1 VVTVYIVKDKT
12 LGNCVFA
19 NGFTRKYFKTITV
32 SGERKWENPAISEP
46 GTLGGSTF
54 ACTATGDKGNNEIHV
69 AFDKAKA
76 TEYFNRC
83 GSVADIDYLT
93 ITVYNPVAI
102 RVRSIEIIPA
112 YYGFESGIFQYSDN
126 GSTWTDIKAI
136 TKGQNDVPDVGLHK
150 YWKIRA
156 IEGVYS
162 GGYRNVE
169 VSEIYLRGF
178 EPYTYQKEVEATA
191 DDYDR
196 YEDHLNILRGE
207 IK

>member
-1 VVTVYIVKDKT
+1 MYIVKDKT
-12 LGNCVFA
+12 LDDCVFA

-32 SGERKWENPAISEP
+32 SGEREWENPAISEL

-54 ACTATGDKGNNEIHV
+54 ACAATGDRGNNGINA
-69 AFDKAKA
+69 AFDKNQSSS
-76 TEYFNRC
+76 YFNRC
-83 GSVADIDYLT
+83 GGEADIDYLT
-93 ITVYNPVAI
+93 ITMYNPVAI
-102 RVRSIEIIPA
+102 RVRSIEIIPD
-112 YYGFESGIFQYSDN
+112 YYSLYSGILQYSDN
-126 GSTWTDIKAI
+126 GSKWTDITGV

-162 GGYRNVE
+162 GGFRNVH

-178 EPYTYQKEVEATA
+178 EPYKYKKEVEATA

-196 YEDHLNILRGE
+196 YEDHVNILRGE

>member
-1 VVTVYIVKDKT
+1 M
-12 LGNCVFA
+12 G
-19 NGFTRKYFKTITV
+19 TI
-32 SGERKWENPAISEP
+32 
-46 GTLGGSTF
+46 GGSTF
-54 ACTATGDKGNNEIHV
+54 ACAATGDRGNNGINV
-69 AFDKAKA
+69 AFDKNESTA
-76 TEYFNRC
+76 YFNRC
-83 GSVADIDYLT
+83 GSGAGIDYLT
-93 ITVYNPVAI
+93 ITMYNPVAI

-112 YYGFESGIFQYSDN
+112 YYSLNSGILQYSDN
-126 GSTWTDIKAI
+126 GSTWTDIKAV

-156 IEGVYS
+156 IEGIFC
-162 GGYRNVE
+162 GGYRNVN

>member
-1 VVTVYIVKDKT
+1 MYIVKDKT
-12 LGNCVFA
+12 LGDCVFA

-32 SGERKWENPAISEP
+32 SGEREWENPAISEL
-46 GTLGGSTF
+46 GTIGGSTF
-54 ACTATGDKGNNEIHV
+54 ACAATGDKGNNEINV
-69 AFDKAKA
+69 AFDKNQS
-76 TEYFNRC
+76 TSYFNRC
-83 GSVADIDYLT
+83 EVDADIDYLT
-93 ITVYNPVAI
+93 ITMYNPVAI
-102 RVRSIEIIPA
+102 RVRSIEIVPDH
-112 YYGFESGIFQYSDN
+112 YSLNTGILQYSDN
-126 GSTWTDIKAI
+126 GSTWTDIKYV

-156 IEGVYS
+156 IIGVYS
-162 GGYRNVE
+162 SNFRNVQ

>member
-1 VVTVYIVKDKT
+1 MYIVKDKT
-12 LGNCVFA
+12 LGDCVFA
-19 NGFTRKYFKTITV
+19 NGFTRKYFKTIAV
-32 SGERKWENPAISEP
+32 SGERDWENPAISEL
-46 GTLGGSTF
+46 GTIGGSTF
-54 ACTATGDKGNNEIHV
+54 ACAATGDSGNNGINV
-69 AFDKAKA
+69 AFDKNQT

-83 GSVADIDYLT
+83 GSVAVIDYLT
-93 ITVYNPVAI
+93 ITMYNPVAI
-102 RVRSIEIIPA
+102 RVRSIEIVPS
-112 YYGFESGIFQYSDN
+112 YWGFNKGILQYSDN
-126 GSTWTDIKAI
+126 GSTWTDIKAV

-156 IEGVYS
+156 IEGVYR
-162 GGYRNVE
+162 GGYRNVN
-169 VSEIYLRGF
+169 VYEIYLRGF

>member
-1 VVTVYIVKDKT
+1 MYIVKDKT
-12 LGNCVFA
+12 LDDCVFA
-19 NGFTRKYFKTITV
+19 NGFTRKYFKTITAI
-32 SGERKWENPAISEP
+32 GEREWENPAISKL

-54 ACTATGDKGNNEIHV
+54 ACAATGERGNNEINM
-69 AFDKAKA
+69 AFDKNQS
-76 TEYFNRC
+76 TSYFNRC
-83 GSVADIDYLT
+83 RSNADINCLT
-93 ITVYNPVAI
+93 ITMYNPVAI
-102 RVRSIEIIPA
+102 KVRSIEIVPE
-112 YYGFESGIFQYSDN
+112 YYSLDSGFLQYSDN
-126 GSTWTDIKAI
+126 GSTWTDLKKVK
-136 TKGQNDVPDVGLHK
+136 KGQNDVPDVGFHK

-162 GGYRNVE
+162 GGFRNVQ

-207 IK
+207 VK